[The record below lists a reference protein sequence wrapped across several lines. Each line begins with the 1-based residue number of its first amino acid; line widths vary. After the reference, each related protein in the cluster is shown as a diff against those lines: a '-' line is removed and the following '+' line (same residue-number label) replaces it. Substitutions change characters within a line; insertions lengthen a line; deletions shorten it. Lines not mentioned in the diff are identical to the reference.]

1 MQYKGFQLSFE
12 LPIPNNCDN
21 TIVLH
26 VHVRPY
32 LQPATHHFSEGSDN
46 VQVIIKCCQV
56 EGSVPVVLEQVD
68 VLHKPTVEVL
78 HSSAGGIRVWI
89 IHAVYTR
96 ALI

>member
-1 MQYKGFQLSFE
+1 M
-12 LPIPNNCDN
+12 
-21 TIVLH
+21 
-26 VHVRPY
+26 
-32 LQPATHHFSEGSDN
+32 
-46 VQVIIKCCQV
+46 

-96 ALI
+96 GLDMIILLFSELTLRDHNLS